1 MKRYVYLVIFLLS
14 ALIDSKAQAYRWEWA
29 EELDST
35 GYQVVHDMVLDS
47 VNHHVYV
54 VGGFDNNLSL
64 NYGGDAA
71 YGGKDGFVS
80 KFDTLGVLQ
89 WSFNIGGLL
98 DDEIKAIDID
108 YSNQRILITGYV
120 TGGLVNFKGVTGND
134 SFMVGYSG
142 KDVLIA
148 SYNFQGELDQQ
159 QLEGGSGD
167 DIGNDILVIPG
178 RNIFVYTGEFYS
190 QMELI
195 SGGIDTGPNDG
206 NTHMF
211 CASRYVN
218 NNRFNWRSYSE
229 GDYQIGRSIVAY
241 GDEVFIIGDYENSMR
256 VNTFHRVDNLN
267 TVFSNDVSSILT
279 NGINTQKNIFCGRY
293 KVTTGVFSSA
303 FNWRFSIYGPGNEL
317 SGAINIKGDK
327 LYVGGAVSDNVIYG
341 SSAPDLGVVGQE
353 AFVSVHDLTNNNA
366 LIGKVRE
373 PNIGATTK
381 SIINAIDFTDRFMV
395 TGGKTSGT
403 IRFGG
408 NPLNDLINS
417 GGNTEG
423 FAAFYNPDSTFCE
436 IHEVDGVGANSVNT
450 LQGFGRNIFVGG
462 AYGKLAK
469 LDNDLTMNSG
479 SDDESGFISLLLH
492 RDCKPN
498 IEYAFDSICS
508 ESPSFLPSFIEDT
521 VGKFSEV
528 GSGLTLNPL
537 TGMVTP
543 YSSSG
548 GNHQIVYTPFKG
560 CSDTFDLHITKGI
573 VPSFNTQPQ
582 NITLYTSS
590 TSCTSNYLYAAPT
603 YSLDCGDDTLKQVDL
618 TGFTS
623 GDNFP
628 LGVTEQVY
636 ILTDG
641 YNPNDT
647 ATFNVTLV
655 DNVSP
660 VILCQGDTTVYSSS
674 STCDA
679 FVDIDVFYEDN
690 CTSPLT
696 LVQTGNTG
704 QQNNSSFPVSDTPYI
719 LDFSVTDGSG
729 NASTCSVEVIVSDT
743 VKPTFSNCPSGDTIT
758 AYSSISSCSK
768 MLDFSNLTYF
778 DACGLDSI
786 SKTFNGVP
794 SSSNL
799 FPLDTT
805 KVVYRIE
812 DFNNNVST
820 CEFTVIIKDLLAPTF
835 TNCPTD
841 TIKLYVSEDSCTK
854 EVEFDIPEA
863 IDNCDFRVFQDF
875 GFVSGAERAIGIDT
889 LIFRALDSSG
899 NSATCTIIYSI
910 IDSIS
915 PLLNCPNDTLLNADI
930 QLCGLGYSYADFT
943 GADNCT
949 LSTSNAVQIDQ
960 TGLSSGS
967 VFPLGQTLL
976 EYELFDVNMNST
988 TCSFNI
994 EVVNIETIEFNEMPN
1009 GICIDSDS
1017 LKLSDFISGNLTGDF
1032 YIDGVLG
1039 ESFYPSLY
1047 SDSATITYKIGQ
1059 GNCTD
1064 SITHFIRVHDF
1075 SAEAGDSIMI
1085 CGLSS
1090 KLEGNNIPNSTSQ
1103 WVQISNESYNP
1114 NNLVNPNVVS
1124 ESQQGDY
1131 FYVWQVSKDQCV
1143 KSDTVFVSFYEQPY
1157 VYAGEN
1163 ITVDESQVDLNAEL
1177 GLGSGVWSV
1186 LSSEGVIEDS
1196 LDYGTNVSNLNLG
1209 LNTFTWTVSNGV
1221 CPIDSS
1227 VVRIFYDKLTL
1238 PNAFTPNGDGVNDVF
1253 KIEGFELYS
1262 DAELTI
1268 LDRWGE
1274 LIFYTEESNEY
1285 WNGTYKGKEVVED
1298 TYFYILFIN
1307 GEEYTGY
1314 IELRR

>member
-14 ALIDSKAQAYRWEWA
+14 ALLDSNAQAYRWEWA

-64 NYGGDAA
+64 NFGGNAA

-120 TGGLVNFKGVTGND
+120 TGSLINFKGVIGNN
-134 SFMVGYSG
+134 SFASGYAG

-167 DIGNDILVIPG
+167 DIGNDILVIQG

-206 NTHMF
+206 KTHMF
-211 CASRYVN
+211 CASRYVD

-229 GDYQIGRSIVAY
+229 GDYQIGRSIASY
-241 GDEVFIIGDYENSMR
+241 GNEVFIIGDYENSIKI
-256 VNTFHRVDNLN
+256 NTLHRIDNLN
-267 TVFSNDVSSILT
+267 NIFSNDESSVFT
-279 NGINTQKNIFCGRY
+279 NGANTQKNIFCGRY

-303 FNWRFSIYGPGNEL
+303 FNWRFSIYGPGNEF
-317 SGAINIKGDK
+317 SGAMNIKGDK

-341 SSAPDLGVVGQE
+341 SGAPDLGVVGVE
-353 AFVSVHDLTNNNA
+353 AFVSIHDLTNNNA

-373 PNIGATTK
+373 PNIGASTN
-381 SIINAIDFTDRFMV
+381 SIVNAIDFTDRLMV
-395 TGGKTSGT
+395 IGGKTNGG

-408 NPLNDLINS
+408 NSLYDLTNS
-417 GGNTEG
+417 GGNAEG
-423 FAAFYNPDSTFCE
+423 FVAFYNFDTTFCE
-436 IHEVDGVGANSVNT
+436 RHEVDGVGSNNVNT
-450 LQGFGRNIFVGG
+450 LQGFGRNVFVGG

-479 SDDESGFISLLLH
+479 TDDESGFISLLLH
-492 RDCKPN
+492 RDCMPN
-498 IEYAFDSICS
+498 IAYAFDSICS

-521 VGKFSEV
+521 VGKFSQV

-537 TGMVTP
+537 TGMVIP

-548 GNHQIVYTPFKG
+548 GVHQIVYTPFKG
-560 CSDTFDLHITKGI
+560 CSDTFDLHITIGI
-573 VPSFNTQPQ
+573 VPSFTTQPQ
-582 NITLYTSS
+582 NITLYTSNN
-590 TSCTSNYLYAAPT
+590 SCVSNYVYAEPT

-618 TGFTS
+618 SGFTS
-623 GDNFP
+623 GNNFP
-628 LGVTEQVY
+628 LGITEQVY

-641 YNPNDT
+641 YSPNDT
-647 ATFNVTLV
+647 AAFNVTVV
-655 DNVSP
+655 DNVPP
-660 VILCQGDTTVYSSS
+660 VILCQADTTVYSSS
-674 STCDA
+674 SSCSA
-679 FVDIDVFYEDN
+679 FVNVDVFKEDN
-690 CTSPLT
+690 CTFPLT

-704 QQNNSSFPVSDTPYI
+704 QQNNSSFPVLDMPYI

-729 NASTCSVEVIVSDT
+729 NTNTCSVEVTVSDT
-743 VKPTFSNCPSGDTIT
+743 IKPTFSNCPSGDTII

-768 MLDFSNLTYF
+768 MLDFSNIIPF

-786 SKTFNGVP
+786 LKTFNGVLTT
-794 SSSNL
+794 SNV

-805 KVVYRIE
+805 KVVYRVE
-812 DFNNNVST
+812 DLSDNVST
-820 CEFTVIIKDLLAPTF
+820 CEFTVIVKDLLAPTF
-835 TNCPTD
+835 TNCPSD

-854 EVEFDIPEA
+854 EIEFDIPEA

-875 GFVSGAERAIGIDT
+875 GFMSGSERPIGIDT
-889 LIFRALDSSG
+889 LIFRSVDSSG
-899 NSATCTIIYSI
+899 NSASCTIIYSI
-910 IDSIS
+910 IDSIT
-915 PLLNCPNDTLLNADI
+915 PILNCPNDTILNADI
-930 QLCGLGYSYADFT
+930 QLCGLQYSYAEFT
-943 GADNCT
+943 GVDNCT
-949 LSTSNAVQIDQ
+949 LSTSNAVQVDQ

-967 VFPLGQTLL
+967 VFPLGETVL
-976 EYELFDVNMNST
+976 EYELFDINMNST
-988 TCSFNI
+988 TCSFSI
-994 EVVNIETIEFNEMPN
+994 EVVNNETAEFNGIPN
-1009 GICIDSDS
+1009 GICVASDS
-1017 LKLSDFISGNLTGDF
+1017 LKLIDFIIGNQTGDF
-1032 YIDGVLG
+1032 YVDGILADF
-1039 ESFYPSLY
+1039 FYSNLV

-1059 GNCTD
+1059 GNCLD
-1064 SITHFIRVHDF
+1064 SVVHVIRVHEF
-1075 SAEAGDSIMI
+1075 NVEAGDSII
-1085 CGLSS
+1085 LCGLSS
-1090 KLEGNNIPNSTSQ
+1090 KLEGNNVPNSTSQ
-1103 WVQISNESYNP
+1103 WVQVSDENYAPS
-1114 NNLVNPNVVS
+1114 NLVNPAVVS
-1124 ESQQGDY
+1124 ESLQGEY
-1131 FYVWQVSKDQCV
+1131 YYVWKVTKDQCV
-1143 KSDTVFVSFYEQPY
+1143 KTDTVFVSFYEQPY
-1157 VYAGEN
+1157 AYAGQN

-1177 GLGSGVWSV
+1177 VLGSGVWSV
-1186 LSSEGVIEDS
+1186 LSSEGLIEDS
-1196 LDYGTNVSNLNLG
+1196 LDQSTSVTNLNLG

-1238 PNAFTPNGDGVNDVF
+1238 PNAFTPNGDGINDVF

-1274 LIFYTEESNEY
+1274 LIFYTQESNEY